1 MLNVNIKM
9 ANGKFVISLDFE
21 LYWGMWDIKTIEEYG
36 ANVRGVQT
44 VIPGLLEVFH
54 KHQIHATFSTV
65 GFLFFKNKEEL
76 LHNLPEKF
84 PGYINK
90 KLSPYESHLQQLGD
104 DFNTDVYHYAPHL
117 IKLIQQYPDQEI
129 GTHTFCHYYCLEE
142 GQSLDEFKA
151 DIQQA
156 KKIALNYG
164 LNLTSLVFPRNQFN
178 EEYLNVCKEVGIIC
192 YRGNE
197 QSWLYTAKNDND
209 ERLYRRA
216 LRLMDAYIN
225 LSGHNCYTDEY
236 MKQRS
241 PVNIPA
247 SRFLR
252 PYSKKL
258 NVLDSL
264 RLKRITSGMTF
275 AAKNNLTYHL
285 WWHPHNFGIN
295 QKENFGFLE
304 KILRHYQQLNKKY
317 NFRSYTMSEL
327 AKSLTPSE

>member
-1 MLNVNIKM
+1 M

-44 VIPGLLEVFH
+44 VIPTLLEVFN

-65 GFLFFKNKEEL
+65 GLLFFKNKEEL
-76 LHNLPEKF
+76 LHNLPEKL
-84 PGYINK
+84 PGYKNK
-90 KLSPYESHLQQLGD
+90 KLSPYESHLKQLGN
-104 DFNTDVYHYAPHL
+104 DFNTDIYHYAPHL
-117 IKLIQQYPDQEI
+117 IKLIQQYPEQEI

-156 KKIALNYG
+156 KNIALNYG

-197 QSWLYTAKNDND
+197 QSWLYTAKNNSD

-236 MKQRS
+236 MKHSS

-252 PYSKKL
+252 PYSKKITVL
-258 NVLDSL
+258 NSL

-295 QKENFGFLE
+295 QPENFGFLE
-304 KILRHYQQLNKKY
+304 KILSHYQQLNKKY

-327 AKSLTPSE
+327 AKSLTSSQ